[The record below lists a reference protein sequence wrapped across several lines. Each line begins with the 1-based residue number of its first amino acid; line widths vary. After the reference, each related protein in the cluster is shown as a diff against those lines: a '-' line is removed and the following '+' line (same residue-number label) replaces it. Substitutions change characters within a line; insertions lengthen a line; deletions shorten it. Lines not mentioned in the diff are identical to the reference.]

1 MSPSRIPR
9 VPSLRSRRAARM
21 SFDVSQQLISASI
34 SLNNAANDGEC
45 DSCGGSFSKVSVTRS
60 FSPARQ

>member
-1 MSPSRIPR
+1 MSPSLIPR

-34 SLNNAANDGEC
+34 SLSNAAKDCENC
-45 DSCGGSFSKVSVTRS
+45 SRGGSFSRVSVTRS
-60 FSPARQ
+60 FSPARR